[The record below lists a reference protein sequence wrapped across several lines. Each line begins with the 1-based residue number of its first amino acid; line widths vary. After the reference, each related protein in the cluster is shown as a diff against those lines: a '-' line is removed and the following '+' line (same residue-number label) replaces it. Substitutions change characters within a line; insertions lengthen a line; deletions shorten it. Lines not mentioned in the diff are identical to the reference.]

1 MVSTIEFGSAEF
13 PLTPWTF
20 EQGSITTTGLQA
32 EKTDF
37 HTADEP
43 WAYSNLTIPLG
54 LYDQEGVEEV
64 VTKEVLMGTPPGAK
78 AGNKVYIGRPET
90 AESVF
95 YM

>member
-1 MVSTIEFGSAEF
+1 MARAVYAHLS
-13 PLTPWTF
+13 LTKWAPR
-20 EQGSITTTGLQA
+20 QGSVTTTGLQA

-43 WAYSNLTIPLG
+43 WAYSNLTISLG
-54 LYDQEGVEEV
+54 LFDKEGEEEV
-64 VTKEVLMGTPPGAK
+64 VTREILMGTPPGAK